1 MTVNDVRFLNQP
13 TKTNRQLVAVD
24 LNYNGNDYNW
34 VIYAPLVSGDAMNDY
49 ITMVTNIIE
58 SDIDKKEAEWVNHPK
73 TEEIIDPFTGVTQT
87 VDIPKDRVVHP
98 TIPDYVEGLAENRT
112 VEDLSAILNELGNI
126 YWQYP
131 QYAKRII
138 APQELIFDDN
148 GIKMYGWFNIQGFPI
163 IKIETQLHLYC
174 NVILPE
180 HQAIVDSFG
189 GLLIIQD
196 RP

>member
-13 TKTNRQLVAVD
+13 TKTNRQLVAID
-24 LNYNGNDYNW
+24 LSYNGNDYNW
-34 VIYAPLVSGDAMNDY
+34 VIYAPLVSGEVMNDY

-73 TEEIIDPFTGVTQT
+73 TEEITDPFTGETQT
-87 VDIPKDRVVHP
+87 VDIPKDRIVHP

-112 VEDLSAILNELGNI
+112 VEDLSAILNELGNT

-163 IKIETQLHLYC
+163 IKIEAQLHLYC